1 MDIEGA
7 FAMITSN
14 GIAQVIIVHKVRTL
28 LTRVHIL
35 LKFAFQVFGRSSVQ
49 FSSFF
54 ASGDGNPE
62 ESARRAN
69 PKSSSSSSPIVVIGI
84 TIAVVLV
91 MVLGIIGYLA
101 YLRKRTITKR
111 KGIVYAICSTSLK
124 LMVSSFQAVLV

>member
-14 GIAQVIIVHKVRTL
+14 GITQVLIVHKVRSL
-28 LTRVHIL
+28 FTRVYIL
-35 LKFAFQVFGRSSVQ
+35 LKFPFRVFGRSSVQ
-49 FSSFF
+49 FSSFLV
-54 ASGDGNPE
+54 SGGGNPE

-69 PKSSSSSSPIVVIGI
+69 PKSSSLSSPIVVIGI

-101 YLRKRTITKR
+101 YLGKRTITKR
-111 KGIVYAICSTSLK
+111 KGIVYAICSTSL
-124 LMVSSFQAVLV
+124 